1 MPPPCRLAFAVPAG
15 LQARGL
21 GSAPLR
27 PTFLLPVSAVVRS
40 CCSASGAYFG
50 VRPRGPFA
58 APQPRGSARV
68 GCGRRPPRAHP
79 VAFSSHGLPRAPRA
93 LDRCSAGQSSTSVSR
108 KLQPGTAKVS
118 FLVTVIQ
125 NPTPAPVPEPIRLA
139 PARSAR
145 GLFPPPVLLPSD
157 LLQLWAEAAC
167 SKFVHASA
175 AAAAAVL
182 KVCRLH
188 GF

>member
-1 MPPPCRLAFAVPAG
+1 MTGSFLKLFAV
-15 LQARGL
+15 L
-21 GSAPLR
+21 G
-27 PTFLLPVSAVVRS
+27 
-40 CCSASGAYFG
+40 CE
-50 VRPRGPFA
+50 
-58 APQPRGSARV
+58 GS
-68 GCGRRPPRAHP
+68 
-79 VAFSSHGLPRAPRA
+79 
-93 LDRCSAGQSSTSVSR
+93 
-108 KLQPGTAKVS
+108 GTARQEGHRKS
-118 FLVTVIQ
+118 TILVTVIQ